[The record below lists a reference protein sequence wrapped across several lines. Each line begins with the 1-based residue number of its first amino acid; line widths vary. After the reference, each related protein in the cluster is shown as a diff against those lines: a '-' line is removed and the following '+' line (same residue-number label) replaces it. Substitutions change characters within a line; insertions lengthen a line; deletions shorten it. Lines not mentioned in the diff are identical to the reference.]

1 MLHAVARRHSILKL
15 IEGRLSGYSYCE
27 REGILPEDQSG
38 FRPDRSTV
46 DMMFVV
52 RRLQELARN
61 NDTPLFMFIFDL
73 TNAYDSVDRTLLWTV
88 LARFRIPPGMRAF
101 IRQFHHGMR
110 ECMRLDDGKC
120 SDTFGMEQSLRQGC
134 VLALVLLNIF
144 YTAVLRVAEKRFT
157 ADAVMMNSM
166 VQLQRKKDKE

>member
-1 MLHAVARRHSILKL
+1 
-15 IEGRLSGYSYCE
+15 
-27 REGILPEDQSG
+27 
-38 FRPDRSTV
+38 
-46 DMMFVV
+46 
-52 RRLQELARN
+52 
-61 NDTPLFMFIFDL
+61 
-73 TNAYDSVDRTLLWTV
+73 
-88 LARFRIPPGMRAF
+88 MRAF

-157 ADAVMMNSM
+157 ADAIMDSM
-166 VQLQRKKDKE
+166 VQLPRMKEEGGGKEGKTRTGRVDGQKKEAAQTLWEMLYADDAGIVSRSPEGLEKMMTVIVTACAAFGLTV